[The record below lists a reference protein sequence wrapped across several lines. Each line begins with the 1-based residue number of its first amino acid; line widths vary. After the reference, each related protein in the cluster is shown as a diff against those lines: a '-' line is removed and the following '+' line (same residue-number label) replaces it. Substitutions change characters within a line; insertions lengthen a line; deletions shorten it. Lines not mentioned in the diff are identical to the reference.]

1 MLQVNVLR
9 QKTDLVKE
17 RLAIKNFKQ
26 LELVDEIVALD
37 DERKKLQADFDNTQA
52 RVNTASKEI
61 GNLMRQGQKDQA
73 EGLKAEVASLKTNI
87 EPLKSQMAEVE
98 KKLLDKLLL
107 IPNLPASNVPKGK
120 TPEDNIVVKE
130 GGTKPALAEGALPH
144 WELTTKFKLIDF

>member
-1 MLQVNVLR
+1 MLQVSYIRQNRDTVL
-9 QKTDLVKE
+9 E
-17 RLAIKNFKQ
+17 RLAVKNFTQ
-26 LELVDEIVALD
+26 VQLVDEVITLD

-61 GNLMRQGQKDQA
+61 GNLMRQGQKDRA

-144 WELTTKFKLIDF
+144 WEL